1 MFKRIDHTEIIPAD
15 FEETLTFYTDVLG
28 FTSKERKKI
37 DRPPMQEIAYL
48 QLGDTILE
56 VMAITGPAPVSQ
68 ELWQVGFK
76 RIALEV
82 DSMESAIK
90 YLVAKGVN
98 ITREPVNLGTSLRA
112 EFEDPNGLSIE
123 LREWFK

>member
-1 MFKRIDHTEIIPAD
+1 MFKRIDHTEIIPTD
-15 FEETLTFYTDVLG
+15 FESTLTFYTDILG
-28 FTSKERKKI
+28 FTLKERRKI
-37 DRPPMQEIAYL
+37 DRPPMYEIAYL

-56 VMAITGPAPVSQ
+56 VMAVTNPAPVSQ
-68 ELWQVGFK
+68 EPWQVSFK

-82 DSMESAIK
+82 ESMESAVE
-90 YLVAKGVN
+90 YLKAKGVA

-112 EFEDPNGLSIE
+112 EFEDPDGLSIE